1 MRMVLPAQYD
11 IDEQLK
17 IFNEKIKEK
26 YEGESIIE

>member
-1 MRMVLPAQYD
+1 MILPEEYD

-26 YEGESIIE
+26 YQGESII

>member
-1 MRMVLPAQYD
+1 MVLPTEYD

-26 YEGESIIE
+26 YEDESIL